1 MRLHSWLMRLPTC
14 SVCGQLPLQ
23 DSAAWFLGPCRS
35 ANTPEHLH
43 SNADDAPDP
52 LHSKVTDGALTPRM
66 ASWRRCS
73 SLRPRVCLTSRSGR
87 SRWSASMMDAVA
99 SRMVSVAPTQLVAAA
114 VGQQIG
120 RLLPKQKLSS
130 QHEDGD
136 TVGVRTA

>member
-1 MRLHSWLMRLPTC
+1 MLQLDDNTDDPSKRLILLRC
-14 SVCGQLPLQ
+14 
-23 DSAAWFLGPCRS
+23 AR
-35 ANTPEHLH
+35 NI
-43 SNADDAPDP
+43 
-52 LHSKVTDGALTPRM
+52 LTAKM

-130 QHEDGD
+130 QHADGD
-136 TVGVRTA
+136 TVGVRTARRGSMQLDVTCLGMSSACRGLALRRLR